1 LKDEAVG
8 RELHTRARHLT
19 LNLMGTSEEKPRVEV
34 RIAPLSGRE
43 LATEIAGGVGRAL
56 GLTLFWGLEI
66 VRDSYFR
73 LLDRLNV
80 RPRRKRASA
89 FPPGQPKKRSSAP
102 TR

>member
-1 LKDEAVG
+1 METAEDKA
-8 RELHTRARHLT
+8 
-19 LNLMGTSEEKPRVEV
+19 RVEV
-34 RIAPLSGRE
+34 QIEPLRGARLVGE
-43 LATEIAGGVGRAL
+43 VAGGVGRAL

-89 FPPGQPKKRSSAP
+89 FPPGQPKKRKAP
-102 TR
+102 AR

>member
-1 LKDEAVG
+1 METVEDKD
-8 RELHTRARHLT
+8 
-19 LNLMGTSEEKPRVEV
+19 RVEFQ
-34 RIAPLSGRE
+34 IQPLRGARLVGE
-43 LATEIAGGVGRAL
+43 VAGGVGRTL

-89 FPPGQPKKRSSAP
+89 FPPGQPKKRKAP
-102 TR
+102 AR

>member
-1 LKDEAVG
+1 ME
-8 RELHTRARHLT
+8 TT
-19 LNLMGTSEEKPRVEV
+19 EEKARVEV
-34 RIAPLSGRE
+34 HIQPLRGLRSCQE
-43 LATEIAGGVGRAL
+43 VAGGVGRTL

-89 FPPGQPKKRSSAP
+89 FPPGQPKKRKAP
-102 TR
+102 AR